1 MPGPAFNPNLPANNP
16 PIVAAELRNQLN
28 ALQSQ
33 ITALQQ
39 QMGTRASAP
48 TMGEFDPGFGNPPTQ
63 ADLLTIQGFINTL
76 VQQLK
81 Q

>member
-1 MPGPAFNPNLPANNP
+1 MPGPAFNPNLPANNS

-28 ALQSQ
+28 ALQDQ

-39 QMGTRASAP
+39 QVGSRAARP
-48 TMGEFDPGFGNPPTQ
+48 DLGEFDPGFTTTPTA

-76 VQQLK
+76 VQQLE

>member
-1 MPGPAFNPNLPANNP
+1 MPGPAFNPNLPANNS

-28 ALQSQ
+28 ALQDQ

-39 QMGTRASAP
+39 QVGSRAARP
-48 TMGEFDPGFGNPPTQ
+48 TWATLTGFTTTPTA

-76 VQQLK
+76 VQQLE